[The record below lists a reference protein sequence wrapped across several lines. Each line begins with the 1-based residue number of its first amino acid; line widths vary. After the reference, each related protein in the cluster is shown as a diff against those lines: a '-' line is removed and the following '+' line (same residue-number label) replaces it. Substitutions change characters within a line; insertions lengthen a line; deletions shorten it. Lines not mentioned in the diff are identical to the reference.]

1 MWKRIF
7 GVLSFVGAALWPLLW
22 EFVRSLFYERGSHM
36 LAPFIDS
43 ITLEQIVHWGPTVGL
58 TFLGLWL
65 FWKTRPEET
74 APEGELIG
82 NPTSNLV
89 ESSPIPS
96 GTIASPDYRWQFDS
110 RMACEIAARL
120 RRRPE
125 WQDKII
131 VDDVTP
137 EYLWGLFHGRT
148 SKDGDNLAK
157 SFLNKWMVVC
167 GPFGDV
173 SSPFG
178 KQMLVTFAFRNST
191 ELVFMYF
198 NEEWHDRLGI
208 IIQNKKIAVIGRIHI
223 VRTTMLQLE
232 DCELVQ

>member
-1 MWKRIF
+1 
-7 GVLSFVGAALWPLLW
+7 
-22 EFVRSLFYERGSHM
+22 M

-65 FWKTRPEET
+65 FWKTRPEKT
-74 APEGELIG
+74 AQEVALIG
-82 NPTSNLV
+82 NPTSNLI

-110 RMACEIAARL
+110 QMAREIAARL
-120 RRRPE
+120 RSRPE

-137 EYLWGLFHGRT
+137 DYLWGLFHGRT

-157 SFLNKWMVVC
+157 DFLNKWMVVC

-178 KQMLVTFAFRNST
+178 KQMLVTFAFRNSV

-198 NEEWHDRLGI
+198 NEDWHDRLGI

-223 VRTTMLQLE
+223 VRTNMLHLE